1 MVSQINAP
9 IAAGAAGDVN
19 LPARQRINIKTHCAD
34 FMAEDFS
41 KLCHAGFFEATAGD
55 IGSPLEQ
62 IDHFSFLV
70 GQLVHEFLLRWRNV
84 SFRASLGRKGQRNHN
99 TNNKK
104 PLPAEQT
111 DAGLMNGLDKADTP
125 LLVHGNGQHAK
136 CSGFHSLN
144 YGLWTA

>member
-1 MVSQINAP
+1 MVSQINAV
-9 IAAGAAGDVN
+9 IAAGAAGHVN
-19 LPARQRINIKTHCAD
+19 LPARQRINIKTHCAE

-41 KLCHAGFFEATAGD
+41 KLCNAGFFEATAGD

-84 SFRASLGRKGQRNHN
+84 SFQASLGRKGQRNHN

-104 PLPAEQT
+104 PFTGRANRRRFNERL
-111 DAGLMNGLDKADTP
+111 
-125 LLVHGNGQHAK
+125 GQ
-136 CSGFHSLN
+136 SRHSLVSA
-144 YGLWTA
+144 G